1 MSWKIRLTVKT
12 NSNRCPHKCNDR
24 CLSNKRIHA
33 NNPTVNVKC
42 KENKCSYKKEDDY
55 GLN

>member
-12 NSNRCPHKCNDR
+12 NSNRCPHKCGDT
-24 CLSNKRIHA
+24 CFSNKRIHA

-42 KENKCSYKKEDDY
+42 KENKCPYKKEEDD